1 MKIKKMGNLKTG
13 EVVYKDDDIYMVGKG
28 SGRLEIPTM
37 GEMEEIQIMEVTTKK
52 ETKLYPYQIALLAA
66 IAKRKSAPIA
76 FNYERTKQRRYSSDI
91 LTTSKMLGMVK
102 GEVLRICTPNGD
114 VKFECI
120 SNDIM

>member
-52 ETKLYPYQIALLAA
+52 ETKPYPYQVALLAA
-66 IAKRKSAPIA
+66 IAKGSIGTVG
-76 FNYERTKQRRYSSDI
+76 FNDERIRQRRYLSDV
-91 LTTSKMLGMVK
+91 LTTSKALGMEK
-102 GEVLRICTPNGD
+102 GEVLCICTPNGD